1 MKHSQWLRLKAEG
14 ENICSILRQQGY
26 RCTKQVRRLSWK
38 ITAEGVSYVL
48 TWLPAPV
55 GDWSV
60 IPNDS
65 SPARQK
71 LMLAVQ
77 NRPKEGEGTLQSI
90 PHIEDYTRPWA
101 IARILPDA
109 KHYTVARFCN
119 RRDADD
125 HLRVLHRFMPAAE
138 FEIVFDVPD
147 ETEEDDF
154 DMKSRSSGG

>member
-55 GDWSV
+55 GDWSI

-71 LMLAVQ
+71 LMLVVQ
-77 NRPKEGEGTLQSI
+77 DRLKEAERMLPLPDEGETPASPSKSGVETDALDHFPKRTFTAPGLQ
-90 PHIEDYTRPWA
+90 E
-101 IARILPDA
+101 
-109 KHYTVARFCN
+109 
-119 RRDADD
+119 
-125 HLRVLHRFMPAAE
+125 
-138 FEIVFDVPD
+138 
-147 ETEEDDF
+147 
-154 DMKSRSSGG
+154 

>member
-38 ITAEGVSYVL
+38 ITAEGISYVL

-55 GDWSV
+55 GDWSI

-71 LMLAVQ
+71 LMLVVQ
-77 NRPKEGEGTLQSI
+77 DRLKEAEQMLPGIPSI
-90 PHIEDYTRPWA
+90 EEYTRPWA

-125 HLRVLHRFMPAAE
+125 HLRVLNRFMPAAD

-147 ETEEDDF
+147 EIEEQDDF
-154 DMKSRSSGG
+154 DVKSR